1 MGLIIQVFLVFL
13 FMSVAGTVVADQSDP
28 GWKAK
33 WEKIVQAAKKEGQ
46 VTFYNY
52 NPNAH
57 LLGAR
62 FRKKYPE
69 IKTVVFQG
77 RGGMVAQRILAERRA
92 KKFLADVSM
101 EGFNSNYLVLHK
113 KGKAFDPIKPAL
125 MLPEVVDESLWWQ
138 GRHHYL
144 DDRGRYVFRVVGAPQ
159 LGSLSYN
166 TKLVDPKK
174 VRSVWDILDPK
185 WKGKIGAR
193 DARRP
198 GPGNGALRFFY
209 HNPKIGPDFIRR
221 LFSEM
226 DLTLFT
232 SFRQGTD
239 WLAQGRYAI
248 CFACPGITRAK
259 RQGLPVE
266 EFSMMKEGAGL
277 VSLGSTLAMVN
288 RAAHPNAA
296 KVFIN
301 WLLSREGQMAFME
314 TAVDIGGDAQD
325 SLRTD
330 IPKNIVRRNRRR
342 MEGVEY
348 LDLDVPGRRAMK
360 PIVKIINSA
369 LAERKKR

>member
-1 MGLIIQVFLVFL
+1 MVLMAQLLLAFL
-13 FMSVAGTVVADQSDP
+13 FMPVAGTVVAGQGEP

-33 WEKIVQAAKKEGQ
+33 WEKTVAAAKKEGQ
-46 VTFYNY
+46 VNFYNY
-52 NPNAH
+52 NTNAH
-57 LLGAR
+57 LLAAR
-62 FRKKYPE
+62 FRKRFPE

-92 KKFLADVSM
+92 RKFLADVSM

-113 KGKAFDPIKPAL
+113 RGKAFDPIKPAL
-125 MLPEVVDESLWWQ
+125 MLPEVVDQSLWWQ

-166 TKLVDPKK
+166 TKLVDSKEIK
-174 VRSVWDILDPK
+174 SVWDLLKPK
-185 WKGKIGAR
+185 WRGKIGAR

-209 HNPKIGPDFIRR
+209 HNPKIGPEFIKR
-221 LFSEM
+221 LFGEM
-226 DLTLFT
+226 DITLFT

-248 CFACPGITRAK
+248 CFACSGISTAK

-277 VSLGSTLAMVN
+277 VSLGSTLALVN

-314 TAVDIGGDAQD
+314 TGVDIGGDAQD
-325 SLRTD
+325 SLRVD
-330 IPKNIVRRNRRR
+330 IPKDIVRANRRR
-342 MEGVEY
+342 MEGVQY
-348 LDLDVPGRRAMK
+348 IDLDVPGRREMK

-369 LAERKKR
+369 LAERKRR